1 MRELLQLAWVHQYL
15 KGALSF
21 AYELFH
27 DVGVCYESAGRVGLS
42 IERKDIQSY
51 VYDPVGIFF
60 LVTVIAVDQVHEY
73 LLGKQVH
80 DCFHILGLHHAGKR
94 VIAALRF
101 SINSCVLS
109 KNRVVFIVVATRT
122 ASLPLSY
129 ALIQSCLGNQK

>member
-27 DVGVCYESAGRVGLS
+27 DVGVGDESAGRVGLG
-42 IERKDIQSY
+42 IERKNIQGY
-51 VYDPVGIFF
+51 VNDPVGIFF

-80 DCFHILGLHHAGKR
+80 DCFHILGLHHHSNGI
-94 VIAALRF
+94 IAALRF
-101 SINSCVLS
+101 SVNSCVLS
-109 KNRVVFIVVATRT
+109 KNRVVFIVVA
-122 ASLPLSY
+122 S
-129 ALIQSCLGNQK
+129 